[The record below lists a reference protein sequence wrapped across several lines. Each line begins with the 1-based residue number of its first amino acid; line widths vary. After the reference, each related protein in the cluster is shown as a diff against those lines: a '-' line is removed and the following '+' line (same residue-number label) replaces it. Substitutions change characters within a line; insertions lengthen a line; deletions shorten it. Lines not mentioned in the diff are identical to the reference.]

1 MITGAAGF
9 IGHHLAHRYLQSGHE
24 VLSIDELN
32 DYYDP
37 ELKKARLKR
46 LALHATFSSE
56 QFSIVDRER
65 LLRTTEKF
73 KPDLIFNLAG
83 QVGVRNSIHHPHE
96 YVSSNVVG
104 FLNVLECARLFT
116 PKHLFYASSSSVYG
130 NNEKTP
136 FSETDRTD
144 HPLSLYA
151 ATKKSN
157 ELMAYAYSHLH
168 SIPTTGLRFFTVYG
182 PWGRP
187 DMMLFKFT
195 RAILADEEVEV
206 YHHGKHLRDFTY
218 IDDVVECM
226 VKLAAAEGSTQDLY
240 RIFNVGNEQPI
251 LLEKVIECLE
261 AELGKVAKKK
271 QLPMQAGDMISTAS
285 DTSALRAAIHDQ
297 PQTPITDGIRH
308 FVKWYLE
315 YYSAN
320 K

>member
-1 MITGAAGF
+1 M
-9 IGHHLAHRYLQSGHE
+9 
-24 VLSIDELN
+24 
-32 DYYDP
+32 
-37 ELKKARLKR
+37 
-46 LALHATFSSE
+46 
-56 QFSIVDRER
+56 
-65 LLRTTEKF
+65 
-73 KPDLIFNLAG
+73 
-83 QVGVRNSIHHPHE
+83 
-96 YVSSNVVG
+96 G

-226 VKLAAAEGSTQDLY
+226 VKLAAAEGGTQDLY